1 MLVFPHPAKGSLY
14 CTRCGARSLGALDW
28 FAVEFKYLNDL
39 AVGLTLIVSGMALY
53 LWVSTH
59 SPHMGLGE
67 IIGDSATDPGAYYIR
82 EPIYSVLVL
91 LSAVSGLIGFVLIAR
106 GLIRETK
113 G

>member
-1 MLVFPHPAKGSLY
+1 
-14 CTRCGARSLGALDW
+14 
-28 FAVEFKYLNDL
+28 
-39 AVGLTLIVSGMALY
+39 
-53 LWVSTH
+53 
-59 SPHMGLGE
+59 MGLGE